1 MAVLSGS
8 LRSGQAVKAPANHCP
23 HLVLFAHPNKTA
35 MLLKLAPLRRLPTSK
50 VFLFH
55 VTVSCPRWNVN
66 HLQCSK
72 ISEGSSRHQQLLRSP
87 LFNDFTI
94 MKNNNDVSNMRY
106 GHVTCWNNCCATMT
120 SLKCY
125 IQLFN
130 TLIKKRTLKGLYS
143 RKQYHVIFSTTYEII
158 KPVSI
163 IKMIGEKRHSCWMYD
178 HTLWSHFIYKLSS
191 LKQLLCRK
199 RERRSHSLKSFCLR
213 LEAVFHHNVK
223 HVEVRQKELRS
234 ASHYES
240 SQCLTSDKTLCF
252 VSFFINTK
260 VLQQRYHIKL
270 VKINK
275 RTNM

>member
-8 LRSGQAVKAPANHCP
+8 LRSGQAAKARANHCP

-35 MLLKLAPLRRLPTSK
+35 MLPKLAPLRRLPTSK

-55 VTVSCPRWNVN
+55 VTVSCPCWNVN

-72 ISEGSSRHQQLLRSP
+72 ISEGSSWHQQLLRSP

-130 TLIKKRTLKGLYS
+130 TLIKKRTLKWFYS

-178 HTLWSHFIYKLSS
+178 HTLWSHFTHKLSS

-240 SQCLTSDKTLCF
+240 SQCLTSDKTL
-252 VSFFINTK
+252 FFFF
-260 VLQQRYHIKL
+260 Y
-270 VKINK
+270 
-275 RTNM
+275 